1 MTTMGRALIVVF
13 AAGAVSWGSSAA
25 AQTSA
30 RTAAAQREQRYP
42 ISMMERVLESA
53 VEHGAAVTRD
63 RLQAL
68 IPAEMLLGENAR
80 ARGFRLE
87 GHGVFFDVIVPPL
100 RGALPWSY
108 RTLDQND
115 LALDNALKALRTFV
129 DQNGDLDVQQALKRI
144 ELQVAPMAVP
154 AASTGS
160 GSAAAT
166 HASAGMPD
174 ATAGGAGTTDPIL
187 DDPEE
192 AYRVE
197 VINALMNA
205 MLDYSRGL
213 NLGADEW
220 LTVGARRDDSPRVGW
235 GDSDARTI
243 QIRVRGSDLA
253 AFLGGQLSRD
263 EARRRIEVRLF

>member
-1 MTTMGRALIVVF
+1 
-13 AAGAVSWGSSAA
+13 
-25 AQTSA
+25 
-30 RTAAAQREQRYP
+30 
-42 ISMMERVLESA
+42 
-53 VEHGAAVTRD
+53 
-63 RLQAL
+63 
-68 IPAEMLLGENAR
+68 
-80 ARGFRLE
+80 
-87 GHGVFFDVIVPPL
+87 
-100 RGALPWSY
+100 
-108 RTLDQND
+108 
-115 LALDNALKALRTFV
+115 
-129 DQNGDLDVQQALKRI
+129 
-144 ELQVAPMAVP
+144 
-154 AASTGS
+154 
-160 GSAAAT
+160 
-166 HASAGMPD
+166 MPD